1 MKAYFGKELRVPIHD
16 ALAII
21 RDYFNRMLDIKKTT
35 LSAYE
40 SKAASNSYRNN
51 TVYAITDSKPA
62 QYTDRNEIF
71 SCIKGGYLGSTEL
84 KCGLLNNKGFFEQEN
99 DGGD

>member
-1 MKAYFGKELRVPIHD
+1 MKAYFGKELRAPIHD
-16 ALAII
+16 ALVII
-21 RDYFNRMLDIKKTT
+21 CDYFNRMLDIKKTT

-40 SKAASNSYRNN
+40 AKVASDSYRNN
-51 TVYAITDSKPA
+51 TVYAITDSKPS
-62 QYTDRNEIF
+62 QYADRNEIF

>member
-16 ALAII
+16 AFVII
-21 RDYFNRMLDIKKTT
+21 CNYFNRMLDIKKTT

-40 SKAASNSYRNN
+40 AKAANNACRNN
-51 TVYAITDSKPA
+51 TIYAITDSKPD
-62 QYTDRNEIF
+62 QYADRNEIF

-84 KCGLLNNKGFFEQEN
+84 KCGMLNNKGFFEQEN

>member
-1 MKAYFGKELRVPIHD
+1 MEAYFGKELRVPIHD
-16 ALAII
+16 AVAII
-21 RDYFNRMLDIKKTT
+21 CDYFNRMLDIKKMT

-40 SKAASNSYRNN
+40 EKAASNAYRNN

-62 QYTDRNEIF
+62 QYADRNEIF

-84 KCGLLNNKGFFEQEN
+84 KCGFLNNKGFFEQEN

>member
-21 RDYFNRMLDIKKTT
+21 RDYFNRMLDVKKTT

-40 SKAASNSYRNN
+40 AKVANNTYRNN
-51 TVYAITDSKPA
+51 TVYAITDFKPA
-62 QYTDRNEIF
+62 QYTARNEIF

-99 DGGD
+99 DGGE

>member
-1 MKAYFGKELRVPIHD
+1 MKAYFGKELRVPIYD
-16 ALAII
+16 AFVII
-21 RDYFNRMLDIKKTT
+21 CDYFNKMLDVKTTT

-40 SKAASNSYRNN
+40 EKAANNACRNS
-51 TVYAITDSKPA
+51 TIYAITDSKPA

>member
-16 ALAII
+16 AFVII
-21 RDYFNRMLDIKKTT
+21 CDYFNRMLDVKKTT

-40 SKAASNSYRNN
+40 TKVESNAYRNN

-62 QYTDRNEIF
+62 RYADRHEIF

-84 KCGLLNNKGFFEQEN
+84 KCGLLNNKGLFEQEN
-99 DGGD
+99 NGGD

>member
-16 ALAII
+16 AFVII
-21 RDYFNRMLDIKKTT
+21 CDYFNRMLDVKTTT

-40 SKAASNSYRNN
+40 ARVANNACRNN
-51 TVYAITDSKPA
+51 TIYAITDSKPV
-62 QYTDRNEIF
+62 QYAGRNEIF